1 MAAENFSSFEGAL
14 KKRYV
19 GTTESLV
26 PSFAILQKKFKFDSA
41 NKVGD
46 RYEVHVRTA
55 NPHGVTAAGGNSLG
69 TAFSLQ
75 AARAGQTKPAYVKPF
90 EMVLREQVSYGL
102 IAQAGSTET
111 AYAPAMDEV
120 VRAMVQTARFYQEMS
135 LLYGGRN
142 IGKIESQS
150 GSSTTR
156 AWVIAK
162 EFWADGLWSQMQG
175 AALDVYNDANDG
187 GTKQNSIALVAVTSV
202 DASTRTV
209 NVSGN
214 ATDLTAID
222 SAISGGAYLKPVGFE
237 GMWGLGVSRILRHTS
252 GTLFDID
259 PASHGLWKAHQY
271 SGASGGKLTFSH
283 VLNAA
288 SGIVGNGGMCD
299 ITLLVSHWTFT
310 DLSTD
315 SIEFKRTAEADGM
328 AFKAG
333 AKRIELEGPQG
344 TITIE
349 RHPMVMAGEAL
360 GICEEQWVRVGA
372 TDLTWSLPGLGDKF
386 LHNLQ
391 DTAGVELRNYQNITG
406 FCHQPAKNFVITGLV
421 NSSL

>member
-1 MAAENFSSFEGAL
+1 MGAENLSTQEGLL
-14 KKRYV
+14 KRRYV
-19 GTTESLV
+19 GTTESLI
-26 PSFAILQKKFKFDSA
+26 PSFGILQKKFKFDSA

-69 TAFSLQ
+69 TAFTLN

-102 IAQAGSTET
+102 ISLASNTET
-111 AYAPAMDEV
+111 AYSTPMDETV
-120 VRAMVQTARFYQEMS
+120 KAMVQTARAYQEMAC
-135 LLYGGRN
+135 LYGGRN
-142 IGKIESQS
+142 IGQIESQT

-156 AWVIAK
+156 AWVLTKATWGAGI
-162 EFWADGLWSQMQG
+162 WSQMQG
-175 AALDVYNDANDG
+175 AALDIYNSANDG
-187 GTKQNSIALVAVTSV
+187 GTKQNSNALVSVTSV
-202 DASTRTV
+202 DASTRTI
-209 NVSGN
+209 NVAGN

-222 SAISGGAYLKPVGFE
+222 SAISTGAYVKPVGFD

-252 GTLFDID
+252 GTIFDID

-271 SGASGGKLTFSH
+271 SADSSKLTFSH
-283 VLNAA
+283 ILNAA
-288 SGIVGNGGMCD
+288 AGIVGNGGMCD

-315 SIEFKRTAEADGM
+315 SIEFKRVAEADGM

-333 AKRIELEGPQG
+333 AKTIELEGPQG
-344 TITIE
+344 TIKIE

-360 GICEEQWVRVGA
+360 GICEEQWVRIGS
-372 TDLTWSLPGLGDKF
+372 TDLTWSLPGSGDRF
-386 LHNLQ
+386 LHQLP
-391 DTAGVELRNYQNITG
+391 DVAGMEMRNYQCITP
-406 FCHQPAKNFVITGLV
+406 FCHKLSQNFIITDIV
-421 NSSL
+421 NASL